1 MKRIPKIEEHQ
12 FYIDIAFA
20 RAKKRA
26 IELKQGMSGKL
37 NLFHY
42 KKIELARITTVA
54 DKLKNDLQDILHS
67 FPSVDALPT
76 FYNEL
81 IKATVEYDELK
92 KSLGALNWAAKK
104 IHEFEGTFSR
114 RVKATREIITT
125 AKHRKDFYGRL
136 SSVMRQIRTNLVFLE
151 EARLIFAEFPSVK
164 ENMFNV
170 CIAGFPNVGK
180 STILS
185 QITPAKPEIANY
197 AFTTKGL
204 NLGYMKVGHEKV
216 QVMDTPGT
224 LNRFD
229 AMNTVEKQA
238 YLALQ
243 HVAHA
248 IVYVFDITETSTAPL
263 DEQKELYERV
273 LGYEKPV
280 IIYLAKTD
288 LLTKEE
294 VSAFKKEYADVI
306 ISPMELKVKIELL
319 SKIK

>member
-12 FYIDIAFA
+12 HYIDIAFA

-26 IELKQGMSGKL
+26 NELKQGMSGKL
-37 NLFHY
+37 NLFHF
-42 KKIELARITTVA
+42 KKIELARIATVS
-54 DKLKNDLQDILHS
+54 DKLRNDLQDILHS
-67 FPSVDALPT
+67 FPSIDALPT

-92 KSLGALNWAAKK
+92 KSLGALNWAANK
-104 IHEFEGTFSR
+104 IREFESTFSR

-125 AKHRKDFYGRL
+125 AKHRKDCYGRL
-136 SSVMRQIRTNLVFLE
+136 SSVLRQIKDNLVFLE
-151 EARLIFAEFPSVK
+151 ETRTVFAEFPAVK

-197 AFTTKGL
+197 SFTTKGL
-204 NLGYMKVGHEKV
+204 NLGYMKCGHEKI

-229 AMNTVEKQA
+229 GMNTVEKQA

-243 HVAHA
+243 HVAHM
-248 IVYVFDITETSTAPL
+248 IVYVFDITETATASF
-263 DEQKELYERV
+263 DEQKELYAKV
-273 LGYEKPV
+273 LDYEKPV
-280 IIYLAKTD
+280 VVYLAKTD
-288 LLTKEE
+288 LLTKEQ
-294 VSAFKKEYADVI
+294 VSAFKKEYEDVI
-306 ISPMELKVKIELL
+306 ISPMELKVRIEQL
-319 SKIK
+319 KKA